1 MSLFDKLRTTSLKSL
16 KYGND
21 SFGGGD
27 SLEPIIQKPIRN
39 NNPQGVQTPVQDV
52 AKENEQRI
60 SYLLDKTNRGY
71 KFKTTQRQLQ
81 LSNTRIESVEGNITS
96 RTRISPLIYYNPENT
111 IAQIGRNPAEQGEHY
126 TRFGITPFMD
136 ESSKYI
142 SIVSNNNKT
151 NNRLNK
157 LLNKLQVG
165 YLPAEKA
172 AKLKLQTTNNLLSA
186 VNSITGAS
194 NYIAGIFNIFGGNSI
209 VNSLN
214 SKLNQIGNTILP
226 ALRPKDTIIDE
237 YNGGP
242 GSIYGS
248 VGTTKIRRFDY
259 TNDIQKQNDVL
270 ILGNNKV
277 IAKKDLL
284 ATTRISNIYGIN
296 YNNQTE
302 IKNSVYNITP
312 TTSGGKNFQDIVNK
326 SKGMSSSTHTEYSGS
341 SNNSSGYRYLY
352 TKKLAVDIRKGNQI
366 NWINSKLNAYND
378 DGIDD
383 RMPIRFNLI
392 DAFTG
397 DSKETLSF
405 SAYING
411 FKDSSN
417 PEYTDI
423 KYIGR
428 SEHFYVYNGFKR
440 DVSFNFQ
447 IPCYNPFE
455 LREKHKNLATLMSST
470 MGQYNDTKL
479 GGVLCYL
486 KLGNYV
492 NNQPG
497 FITSLSYDIPNDS
510 SWDIDKQLAYNI
522 NVSVGFTLIHNFLP
536 SFNNSG
542 SIFTIGDAIPNRR
555 LADGNPSDELAIAQ
569 EVVGSNFTN
578 ILNSLN
584 SIGGNKK
591 FQQLSPFDQ
600 IKEAKKKQAGNTNIS
615 LSPKPLPVTLSAI
628 PKIDIKR
635 PF

>member
-81 LSNTRIESVEGNITS
+81 LSNTRIEPVEGNITS

-157 LLNKLQVG
+157 LLDKLQVG

-172 AKLKLQTTNNLLSA
+172 AKLKIQTTNSLLSA

-194 NYIAGIFNIFGGNSI
+194 NYIAGIFNIFGGNPI

-214 SKLNQIGNTILP
+214 SKLNQIGNSILP

-259 TNDIQKQNDVL
+259 TNDIQKQNSVL
-270 ILGNNKV
+270 VLGNNKV

-296 YNNQTE
+296 YNNKTE

-312 TTSGGKNFQDIVNK
+312 TTSGGKNFQDVIEKNK
-326 SKGMSSSTHTEYSGS
+326 KQTTTPHTVLEKPTSDYRGFYQYKTSKKSPI
-341 SNNSSGYRYLY
+341 NVKN
-352 TKKLAVDIRKGNQI
+352 GNQI
-366 NWINSKLNAYND
+366 NWVNSKLNVYND
-378 DGIDD
+378 TTIDDTSIDD

-392 DAFTG
+392 DAFKGTTNK
-397 DSKETLSF
+397 SISF

-411 FKDSSN
+411 FKDTSS
-417 PEYTDI
+417 PEYSDI

-428 SEHFYVYNGFKR
+428 SEHFYVYTGFKR

-447 IPCYNPFE
+447 IPCYNLQE
-455 LREKHKNLATLMSST
+455 LRSKHTSLAALMAST

-510 SWDIDKQLAYNI
+510 SWDIDEQLAHNI

-536 SFNNSG
+536 SLDNSG
-542 SIFTIGDAIPNRR
+542 SIFTIG
-555 LADGNPSDELAIAQ
+555 SELR
-569 EVVGSNFTN
+569 SP
-578 ILNSLN
+578 L
-584 SIGGNKK
+584 SINEIRKTAVA
-591 FQQLSPFDQ
+591 S
-600 IKEAKKKQAGNTNIS
+600 
-615 LSPKPLPVTLSAI
+615 LPVTLSAI